1 MDKVEQCL
9 PSGYVLAGKEH
20 DYIIES
26 CLGQGSFGIT
36 YLAKT
41 RIVLVGNMG
50 RGRGWMQV
58 AVKEFFMRDLNSRDE
73 STLSLQNTADDGL
86 IAKYRRAFLRE
97 ANNLS
102 QMQHPNIVNV
112 IEVVEANNTAYIVM
126 EYVEGCNLDDYI
138 KSKGAI
144 PEGEALVYFRQ
155 LCEAMCYMH
164 EHRMLHLDIK
174 PKNIMHEDD
183 GHVCLIDFG
192 LSKQYTESGEPES
205 STTIGLGT
213 PGYAP
218 LEQVQQ
224 RDDRTDFRMTLDVY
238 ALGATL
244 YKMLTGKTPPM
255 ANEVNDAILDGDD
268 LVRNELRR
276 AGVSETV
283 AKTISTAMWPGSKK
297 RYQTVAELMNVLNW
311 QEKTCQ
317 VEAMEH
323 FSSSNRKMLENEDTV
338 IEEVSPI
345 IHPLNVQPLI
355 NPNAGTHNSHEWVD
369 LGLSVKWATM
379 NVGATSPEGYGDYF
393 AWGETTPKSMYDWNA
408 YKWCNGCHMR
418 FSGPK
423 ISLTKYS
430 TREKYGLVDNK
441 TRLDLCDDAAQ
452 VNWGDNWR
460 MPTSNEI
467 KELKDKCTWTWTAL
481 NGVMGYNVTGKNG
494 NHIFF
499 PAAGYRF
506 GGELDYA
513 GFYGNYWSSSLL
525 SSDDSYAYDLFF
537 NSDNWGWSHLYGRC
551 GGRTVR
557 AVCS

>member
-144 PEGEALVYFRQ
+144 PEGEALAYFRQ

-393 AWGETTPKSMYDWNA
+393 AWGETKPQADNRYLWSS
-408 YKWCNGCHMR
+408 YKWCKGSIDTM
-418 FSGPK
+418 
-423 ISLTKYS
+423 TKYCTDS
-430 TREKYGLVDNK
+430 QYGMVDNK
-441 TRLDLCDDAAQ
+441 RVLELSDDAARA
-452 VNWGDNWR
+452 NWGGSWR
-460 MPTSNEI
+460 VPSLAEI
-467 KELKDKCTWTWTAL
+467 KELKDNCTFVWITQ
-481 NGVMGYNVTGKNG
+481 NGVKGYKVTSKKNG
-494 NHIFF
+494 NTIFL
-499 PAAGYRF
+499 PAAGSRWGRNLY
-506 GGELDYA
+506 DA
-513 GFYGNYWSSSLL
+513 GSYGYYWSSTLSPGGGSCACSL
-525 SSDDSYAYDLFF
+525 YFGYWHYDYRGL
-537 NSDNWGWSHLYGRC
+537 GRS
-551 GGRTVR
+551 VR
-557 AVCS
+557 AVCP